1 MKGKKI
7 VSTIGNI
14 YFSIITDVAKWV
26 LLIIIQ
32 IQSFLRFKKRR
43 KKERY
48 ILYSIIIESDGEHKE
63 IANIWRKF
71 IYEFIFAFFN
81 SQNANTKNK

>member
-1 MKGKKI
+1 M
-7 VSTIGNI
+7 
-14 YFSIITDVAKWV
+14 
-26 LLIIIQ
+26 IIIQ

-48 ILYSIIIESDGEHKE
+48 ILYSIIIEFDGEHKE